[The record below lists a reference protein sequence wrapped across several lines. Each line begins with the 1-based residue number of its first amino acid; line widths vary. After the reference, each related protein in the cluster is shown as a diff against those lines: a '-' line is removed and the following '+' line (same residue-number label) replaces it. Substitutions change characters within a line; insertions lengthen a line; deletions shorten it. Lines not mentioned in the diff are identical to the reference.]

1 MRSAVRTP
9 KRGLKLPYSWDLSL
23 LQELSKINKS
33 SRTLY
38 PIVEVYASDKYSI
51 TGSGRTASTVNE
63 RKLPLGVYI
72 DEAHRN
78 GIRFEYLWNAVSL
91 GGREWDPQFQDSL
104 YKEATDLV
112 HAGVDGFTVTHPL
125 LILKLKSWFPQ
136 VQVTTSV
143 NNHLDSNEKINQLI
157 QYTGIDRIML
167 DNRRTR
173 NFGLIRRIQARFPT
187 HPIIVLVNE
196 ACLPDC
202 VLQPCHQEHMAN
214 ASRRDGAAA
223 GPDLCRILCTAAKL
237 KNPVYTLKAP
247 WVRPEDIHHLFEA
260 GASLIKL
267 AGRTESAEWIVSLA
281 EAYAFGKYD
290 GDIWGLVEK
299 PGSVRPEWETVLNK
313 KLDACRF
320 SVNNRDLDGFI
331 EPFVEGSVP
340 CVRGSHDCGACKW
353 CERWMHAVSC
363 PDNLRERLLDL
374 EELLANAVRRPQ
386 PSSKA
391 SRK

>member
-1 MRSAVRTP
+1 M
-9 KRGLKLPYSWDLSL
+9 
-23 LQELSKINKS
+23 
-33 SRTLY
+33 
-38 PIVEVYASDKYSI
+38 
-51 TGSGRTASTVNE
+51 
-63 RKLPLGVYI
+63 
-72 DEAHRN
+72 
-78 GIRFEYLWNAVSL
+78 
-91 GGREWDPQFQDSL
+91 
-104 YKEATDLV
+104 
-112 HAGVDGFTVTHPL
+112 
-125 LILKLKSWFPQ
+125 
-136 VQVTTSV
+136 
-143 NNHLDSNEKINQLI
+143 
-157 QYTGIDRIML
+157 
-167 DNRRTR
+167 
-173 NFGLIRRIQARFPT
+173 
-187 HPIIVLVNE
+187 
-196 ACLPDC
+196 
-202 VLQPCHQEHMAN
+202 
-214 ASRRDGAAA
+214 
-223 GPDLCRILCTAAKL
+223 
-237 KNPVYTLKAP
+237 
-247 WVRPEDIHHLFEA
+247 
-260 GASLIKL
+260 
-267 AGRTESAEWIVSLA
+267 SLA

>member
-1 MRSAVRTP
+1 MRNRLRTP
-9 KRGLKLPYSWDLSL
+9 KKGLKLPYSWDLSL
-23 LQELSKINKS
+23 LKELAKINKN

-38 PIVEVYASDKYSI
+38 PIVEVYAADKYSI
-51 TGSGRTASTVNE
+51 TGSGRTASTLSA
-63 RKLPLGVYI
+63 RKLPVEAYI
-72 DEAHRN
+72 DEAHRY
-78 GIRFEYLWNAVSL
+78 GIRFEYLWNAISL

-104 YKEATDLV
+104 YKEAAGLV
-112 HAGVDGFTVTHPL
+112 EAGVDGFTVTHPL
-125 LILKLKSWFPQ
+125 LILKLKSWFPE
-136 VQVTTSV
+136 VPITTSV
-143 NNHLDSNEKINQLI
+143 NNHLDSNENIHQLI

-173 NFGLIRRIQARFPT
+173 NFRLIRKIHSRFPS

-214 ASRRDGAAA
+214 ASRRDNASA

-237 KNPVYTLKAP
+237 KNPTYTLKAP
-247 WVRPEDIHHLFEA
+247 WIRPEDIHHVFEA

-267 AGRTESAEWIVSLA
+267 AGRTETPEWVVSLA

-299 PGSVRPEWETVLNK
+299 PGSVRPEWETVLDK

-320 SVNNRDLDGFI
+320 TVNNRDLDGFI

-340 CVRGSHDCGACKW
+340 CVRGQGCGACKW
-353 CERWMHAVSC
+353 CEKWMHAVSC
-363 PDNLRERLLDL
+363 PDNVKERLVDL
-374 EELLANAVRRPQ
+374 ETLLANAVGSGRTGA
-386 PSSKA
+386 KA
-391 SRK
+391 NGR